1 MIAAASS
8 VTVRF
13 GDTVALENVSVEL
26 TDGTIL
32 AAVGGDG
39 AGKTTLLRALAR
51 EVVCDSGTITSPD
64 KQHLGYLP
72 AGPGCWAALTVREN
86 LDFVGEMYGLRGDEL
101 VARRDEMIKRAG
113 LTVATDRP
121 AGALSGGMRRKLATS
136 MALIHR
142 PRLVILDE
150 PSTGVDPVS
159 RIDLWRMISESAAAG
174 SAVIMSTTY
183 LDEAERAAQLLVL
196 DEGRTLAQGSYADV
210 RAGFTGIITSTP
222 HPIRREWSWRRGRE
236 RHEYWPEDSTERPSA
251 GATTVDPDLEDIVIS
266 LSLRRQLV
274 SAGAR

>member
-1 MIAAASS
+1 MI
-8 VTVRF
+8 
-13 GDTVALENVSVEL
+13 E
-26 TDGTIL
+26 
-32 AAVGGDG
+32 
-39 AGKTTLLRALAR
+39 
-51 EVVCDSGTITSPD
+51 
-64 KQHLGYLP
+64 
-72 AGPGCWAALTVREN
+72 
-86 LDFVGEMYGLRGDEL
+86 
-101 VARRDEMIKRAG
+101 RAG

-183 LDEAERAAQLLVL
+183 LDEAERAAELLVL
-196 DEGRTLAQGSYADV
+196 DEGRTLAQGSYAAV
-210 RAGFTGIITSTP
+210 RAGFTGIITSSP
-222 HPIRREWSWRRGRE
+222 HPVRREWSWRRGHE
-236 RHEYWPEDSTERPSA
+236 RHEYWPEDSTERPPS